1 MFLQFQGYGQVCSH
15 PWPGYPNHRAME
27 MVPGLGQQVEK
38 LLKEAGG
45 WCNGHTLCILHCVL
59 LFIFLEMTTFF
70 FFFFFFLLIHH
81 KLFSLWIPSQWEKKY
96 TSLFCFLLGL
106 LKTCPWSMGI
116 METLR
121 RQKLSFFMGGGPSPA
136 VFMVTKRAKPSKTW
150 CLPNCFCVQSY
161 SL

>member
-1 MFLQFQGYGQVCSH
+1 MIFLQFQGYAQVCSH

-27 MVPGLGQQVEK
+27 TVPGIRQQVVK
-38 LLKEAGG
+38 SLEAVGG
-45 WCNGHTLCILHCVL
+45 RCNSHTLCILHCVL

-70 FFFFFFLLIHH
+70 FYLSATNYFHF
-81 KLFSLWIPSQWEKKY
+81 KQS

-106 LKTCPWSMGI
+106 LKTCPRSMGI

-136 VFMVTKRAKPSKTW
+136 VFMVTKRAFSSKT
-150 CLPNCFCVQSY
+150 
-161 SL
+161 